1 METITMSRKEAP
13 RPGLV
18 RAALAGQITNRQG
31 AQALGVTVRHFQRLK
46 QRARVAGVRGLVH
59 QGRGRA
65 SPRRAEILRQQVG
78 QLMETTYAGFNDC
91 HLTEKL
97 REREGLVVS
106 REFVRR
112 VRRARGL
119 AAQRARRPPAHR
131 HRRAREA
138 AVGALVQIDGSPFA
152 WLETRGPQLTLL
164 GAIDDATSQILALTF
179 RPHEDLHGYTGLLRQ
194 LLITHGVPVAL
205 YGDRLNVFVRNDRH
219 WSLDEQL
226 RGAQEPTHFGRML
239 HDLGIGFV
247 EAQSPQAKGRIERLW
262 ATLQDRLVSE
272 LRLAGIDTVEA
283 ATAFLPTY
291 IADHNRRF
299 AQPPATPRAV
309 WRPCPTHL
317 ALVLS
322 CRYWRTVARDN
333 TVRLGARWGQ
343 LPRGPQRRSYAG
355 RRVEVRELLDG
366 RLVVVA
372 DGSWIIIPSPPGE
385 DFVLK
390 PRRAIR
396 IPPHRAPPARSPR
409 LPRPRP
415 RLAAPTH
422 TGRRPLATHPWV
434 RGYDPPRM
442 LAKRPSRT
450 DRG

>member
-13 RPGLV
+13 RPGLLQ
-18 RAALAGQITNRQG
+18 AALTGQISNRQG
-31 AQALGVTVRHFQRLK
+31 AQGLGVTVRHFQRLK
-46 QRARVAGVRGLVH
+46 QRLRTAGVRGLVH
-59 QGRGRA
+59 QGRGRP
-65 SPRRAEILRQQVG
+65 SPRRAETLRHQVG
-78 QLMETTYAGFNDC
+78 QLMQTTYTGFNDC

-97 REREGLVVS
+97 RERDGLWVS

-112 VRRARGL
+112 VRVTLGL
-119 AAQRARRPPAHR
+119 AAQRPRRPPGHR
-131 HRRAREA
+131 QRRTREA
-138 AVGALVQIDGSPFA
+138 AVGALVQIDGSTFA
-152 WLETRGPQLTLL
+152 WLEERGPQGTLL

-179 RPHEDLHGYTGLLRQ
+179 RPHEDLHGYAGLLRQ
-194 LLITHGVPVAL
+194 LLTTHGVPVAL

-219 WSLDEQL
+219 WSLAEQL

-239 HDLGIGFV
+239 QDLGIGFV

-262 ATLQDRLVSE
+262 GTLQDRLVSE
-272 LRLAGIDTVEA
+272 LRLAGIATLEA
-283 ATAFLPTY
+283 ATAFLPAF

-309 WRPCPTHL
+309 WRPCPAHL

-343 LPRGPQRRSYAG
+343 LPRGPHGRAYAG
-355 RRVEVRELLDG
+355 RRVELRELLDG

-372 DGSWIIIPSPPGE
+372 DATRFVIAPTPGA

-396 IPPHRAPPARSPR
+396 IAPRRVPRALAPR
-409 LPRPRP
+409 LPRTPP